1 MSAVAAPG
9 RPIPCATPATPGLAQ
24 QSQHPQQALI
34 GIALV
39 VLATAC
45 FATLDTTTKLLTASV
60 PLAMA
65 MWVRF
70 TFQAVITTAFLLPQK
85 GWQGLKT
92 AHPRFQLARG
102 LLLASSS
109 ALAFLSLKFTPV
121 AEFTAI
127 VSLTPLVITM
137 VAAWQLKEPVSIWR
151 WLLVV
156 GGFVGILIIVRPS
169 SDDFNWGM
177 LLTLA
182 LVGTSTGFQLLT
194 SRLART
200 EDPAVTHLYTG
211 WIGSFAALLALPFF
225 WQPLASASLWL
236 ALLLI
241 AVMGTVGHFV
251 LIMAYKKTTPAVLT
265 PYMYA
270 QVVFAMLGGWIVF
283 AQIPDAWSLAGIL
296 MITLCGALGTWLTVR
311 EARARGAQLAQRL
324 VPQPIET

>member
-1 MSAVAAPG
+1 MATDLADPG
-9 RPIPCATPATPGLAQ
+9 QR
-24 QSQHPQQALI
+24 PQQALL

-60 PLAMA
+60 PMAMA
-65 MWVRF
+65 LWFRF
-70 TFQAVITTAFLLPQK
+70 TFQAVITTAIIWPQK

-92 AHPRFQLARG
+92 AHPKFQLARG
-102 LLLASSS
+102 LLLAASS

-127 VSLTPLVITM
+127 ISLTPLVITM
-137 VAAWQLKEPVSIWR
+137 VAAWQLKEPVSVWR

-156 GGFVGILIIVRPS
+156 GGFVGTLIIVRPS

-194 SRLART
+194 SRLSRT

-211 WIGSFAALLALPFF
+211 WIGSIAAAMALPFV

-236 ALLLI
+236 GLALIGLL
-241 AVMGTVGHFV
+241 GTVGHFV

-270 QVVFAMLGGWIVF
+270 QVVFAMLGGWLVF
-283 AQIPDAWSLAGIL
+283 AQIPDTWSLAGIL

-311 EARARGAQLAQRL
+311 EARARGARL
-324 VPQPIET
+324 SERMVPAPVDA

>member
-1 MSAVAAPG
+1 MSQPAATE
-9 RPIPCATPATPGLAQ
+9 RPLQADAGSPPT
-24 QSQHPQQALI
+24 QQALV

-45 FATLDTTTKLLTASV
+45 FASLDTTTKSLTASV

-65 MWVRF
+65 MWFRF
-70 TFQAVITTAFLLPQK
+70 TFQAVVTTAIVLPQK
-85 GWQGLKT
+85 GWRGLQT

-127 VSLTPLVITM
+127 ISLTPLVITM
-137 VAAWQLKEPVSIWR
+137 IAAWRLNEPVSVWR

-156 GGFVGILIIVRPS
+156 GGFVGTLIIVRPS
-169 SDDFNWGM
+169 SDNFNWGM

-194 SRLART
+194 SRLSRT

-211 WIGSFAALLALPFF
+211 WIGSIAALLALPFF
-225 WQPLASASLWL
+225 WQPLASPGLWL
-236 ALLLI
+236 GLAFIGLL
-241 AVMGTVGHFV
+241 GTVGHFV

-283 AQIPDAWSLAGIL
+283 GQIPDAWSLAGIV
-296 MITLCGALGTWLTVR
+296 MITVCGALGTWLTVR
-311 EARARGAQLAQRL
+311 EARQRGARMAGRMA
-324 VPQPIET
+324 PEPIES

>member
-1 MSAVAAPG
+1 MSAAAGPKQ
-9 RPIPCATPATPGLAQ
+9 PAQTDPGLATH
-24 QSQHPQQALI
+24 HPQQALL

-60 PLAMA
+60 PMAMA
-65 MWVRF
+65 MWFRF
-70 TFQAVITTAFLLPQK
+70 TFQAVITTAFVLPQK
-85 GWQGLKT
+85 GWRGLKT
-92 AHPRFQLARG
+92 AHPKFQLARG

-127 VSLTPLVITM
+127 ISLTPLVITM
-137 VAAWQLKEPVSIWR
+137 VAAWQLKEPVSVWR

-156 GGFVGILIIVRPS
+156 GGFVGTLIIVRPS

-194 SRLART
+194 SRLSRT

-211 WIGSFAALLALPFF
+211 WIGSIAATLALPFF
-225 WQPLASASLWL
+225 WQPLASSSLWL
-236 ALLLI
+236 ALVLI
-241 AVMGTVGHFV
+241 GILGTVGHFV

-283 AQIPDAWSLAGIL
+283 SQIPDAWSLVGIL

-311 EARARGAQLAQRL
+311 EARARGARL
-324 VPQPIET
+324 SERLTPEPIEA